1 MAKQQVYDINSPDGI
16 GMYMDKVYSTPENA
30 QIGFE
35 EWKKRFEYQGY
46 YRDNNRNMIPLNELR
61 NHCRLVDFEI
71 DTDDFEGEII

>member
-35 EWKKRFEYQGY
+35 EWKKRFEHQGY

-71 DTDDFEGEII
+71 DTDEYEGEII